1 MHTLGCQCWQQGL
14 NLQFFFRLEGFSDLS
29 ELLKPRGG
37 QEISFSKVR
46 LTSLSAFP
54 CIMGRNIIPVI
65 HLTNSL
71 PLQRHGPRTQVCL
84 VCQPHFPSPFANS
97 QSVVCL
103 HGGLVSLLGVVGM
116 CGSQQVCVPCQV
128 IMCFQWFVALR
139 IRAAVVCRE
148 ECAAAFA
155 APVIPNWLV
164 CSWSLGL
171 LLPVLT
177 ASAAKSEGI
186 LQLVALLLQE
196 REPNFWQS

>member
-1 MHTLGCQCWQQGL
+1 MEFQCWQQGPHP
-14 NLQFFFRLEGFSDLS
+14 QFFSDFKDFWS
-29 ELLKPRGG
+29 VGCWSPERVGREVPPRSDW
-37 QEISFSKVR
+37 QAF
-46 LTSLSAFP
+46 SAFP

-71 PLQRHGPRTQVCL
+71 PLQRHGPRAQICL
-84 VCQPHFPSPFANS
+84 VCQPHFPSLFAS
-97 QSVVCL
+97 SWSVVAIICVAWWD
-103 HGGLVSLLGVVGM
+103 GKSSEG
-116 CGSQQVCVPCQV
+116 CGSQRVCVPCQV
-128 IMCFQWFVALR
+128 IACFQWFVAVR
-139 IRAAVVCRE
+139 IGGAVVCRE

-155 APVIPNWLV
+155 APVILSWLV

-177 ASAAKSEGI
+177 ASTVKSEGF

>member
-1 MHTLGCQCWQQGL
+1 MLTTGSTHPI
-14 NLQFFFRLEGFSDLS
+14 FFRLQGFLISG
-29 ELLKPRGG
+29 LLKPREGR
-37 QEISFSKVR
+37 ERSSSKVR

-71 PLQRHGPRTQVCL
+71 PLQRHGPRAQICL
-84 VCQPHFPSPFANS
+84 VCQPHFPSLFAS
-97 QSVVCL
+97 SWSVVAIICVAWWA
-103 HGGLVSLLGVVGM
+103 GKSAEG
-116 CGSQQVCVPCQV
+116 CGSQRVCVPCQV
-128 IMCFQWFVALR
+128 IACFQWFVAVR
-139 IRAAVVCRE
+139 IGGAVVCRE

-155 APVIPNWLV
+155 APVILSWLV

-177 ASAAKSEGI
+177 ASTVKSEGF